1 MYPSKDYS
9 PADLSLFRLTAK
21 VLFLLSAFTA
31 KTVNDLVLFSVDSS
45 LCHVTDECIV
55 LQTQFGSKTDRPGH
69 RFLPVTLRKC
79 EEEGLCP
86 VSLQRANGAFTPSQ
100 RHSAAVHLAVHPP
113 TVPPPAVHPP
123 TVHSPAVHPPTVHS
137 PAVHP
142 PTREAGYT
150 ETVDGESDTG
160 SRSDCISSFNEGHGD
175 QHTPNIAFRHLPP
188 KSTRFGYATEGA
200 LFISAQLSTDA
211 VSALRKVRV
220 LI

>member
-1 MYPSKDYS
+1 MYPSKDHS
-9 PADLSLFRLTAK
+9 PPDLSLFKLTAK
-21 VLFLLSAFTA
+21 VLFLLAALTA
-31 KTVNDLVLFSVDSS
+31 KTVSDLVLFSVDSS

-123 TVHSPAVHPPTVHS
+123 TVHSPAVHPPT
-137 PAVHP
+137 
-142 PTREAGYT
+142 REAGYT
-150 ETVDGESDTG
+150 ETVDGENDAG
-160 SRSDCISSFNEGHGD
+160 SRSDCISSFNEGHGATLRTSLSGTFLRNLPD
-175 QHTPNIAFRHLPP
+175 LVTPLKGHSLSPRSCPA
-188 KSTRFGYATEGA
+188 TR
-200 LFISAQLSTDA
+200 SAPSE
-211 VSALRKVRV
+211 RFWY
-220 LI
+220 